1 MGQRDVAIYYIQK
14 NCFDVWEGSVN
25 GTHFF
30 LGGNEKQDKA
40 MAIYVGFPVEYL
52 IIYANAKI
60 SVGFSFFCMALG
72 NAPNVS
78 LYLDDP

>member
-1 MGQRDVAIYYIQK
+1 MQSQNVPV
-14 NCFDVWEGSVN
+14 CFLHNSTDKK
-25 GTHFF
+25 
-30 LGGNEKQDKA
+30 LGGA
-40 MAIYVGFPVEYL
+40 MAIYVGFPLEALEYL

>member
-1 MGQRDVAIYYIQK
+1 MTLATKIPQS
-14 NCFDVWEGSVN
+14 FDG
-25 GTHFF
+25 
-30 LGGNEKQDKA
+30 LGGVIQLKHIFWWGRNEKQDKA
-40 MAIYVGFPVEYL
+40 MAIYVGFPLEALEYL